1 MKIEVPE
8 RSSSKFGLKGVRA
21 GSRAPRGTKS
31 IISLPPPV
39 LEPFWGSKWIP
50 NLGTLFDTLLVLL
63 RPPLE
68 RIVETKCPKRVPR
81 WFPNGYFFER
91 PDLPKVL

>member
-21 GSRAPRGTKS
+21 GSRAPRETKS
-31 IISLPPPV
+31 GIYPPL

-50 NLGTLFDTLLVLL
+50 NLGTLFETLLVPLG
-63 RPPLE
+63 PPLE